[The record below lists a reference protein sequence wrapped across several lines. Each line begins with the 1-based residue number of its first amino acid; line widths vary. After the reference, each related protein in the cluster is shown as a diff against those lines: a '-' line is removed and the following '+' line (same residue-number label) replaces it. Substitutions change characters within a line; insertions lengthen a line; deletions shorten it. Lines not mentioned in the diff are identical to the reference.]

1 MPKPQSR
8 ADGEL
13 AGGQRR
19 RREADQLVR
28 ALRAEGPADEEELAR
43 RVAAVYWDEDRFGQ
57 ALTWAVGK
65 NLINRD
71 ADGRLSAG

>member
-1 MPKPQSR
+1 MPKQPPE
-8 ADGEL
+8 DKTEL

-28 ALRAEGPADEEELAR
+28 ALRAEGPTAQDELSR
-43 RVAAVYWDEDRFGQ
+43 RVAAVYWDEERFGQ

-65 NLINRD
+65 GLISRD
-71 ADGRLSAG
+71 ANGQLSAS